1 MAASDVKPA
10 FSKKE
15 EGNWLSDFMRALGV
29 YDSTNGRWKIE
40 LVNFQKFEEVLTQ
53 KVLNAFCR
61 CFIQSDR
68 LLRATSCSDAS
79 EKLNGKDSV
88 VFGRDLIAMVW
99 FTIGTLREL
108 AKALKDL
115 RSALE
120 KRGLLDS
127 GSAPWAILSELEERW
142 DRDKFFIKMRNGGA
156 FHIDKKII
164 EDGLT
169 EMLKDSGV
177 VLLAEGDG
185 RKNFRSQMPVG
196 TLVLHAGLW
205 GSSLDEYGEFI
216 SIVGKDSDRASLAIQ
231 KAFIQACEKA
241 GIPVQ
246 ESIGP

>member
-10 FSKKE
+10 FSLKE
-15 EGNWLSDFMRALGV
+15 EV
-29 YDSTNGRWKIE
+29 NGRWKIE

-68 LLRATSCSDAS
+68 LLSATSCSDAS
-79 EKLNGKDSV
+79 EKLNGKNSV
-88 VFGRDLIAMVW
+88 VFARDLIAMGW

-115 RSALE
+115 RSAME

-127 GSAPWAILSELEERW
+127 GSAPWVTLRELEERW
-142 DRDKFFIKMRNGGA
+142 DRDKLFLKMRNVGA

-177 VLLAEGDG
+177 VPLAEGDG
-185 RKNFRSQMPVG
+185 RKNNRSQMPVG
-196 TLVLHAGLW
+196 TLALHAGLW
-205 GSSLDEYGEFI
+205 GSSLDDYGEFI
-216 SIVGKDSDRASLAIQ
+216 SIVGKDNDRASLAIQ
-231 KAFIQACEKA
+231 RAFIQACEKA

>member
-10 FSKKE
+10 FSSKKE
-15 EGNWLSDFMRALGV
+15 A
-29 YDSTNGRWKIE
+29 NGRWKIE
-40 LVNFQKFEEVLTQ
+40 LVNFQKFEEVLTRN
-53 KVLNAFCR
+53 VLNAFCC

-68 LLRATSCSDAS
+68 LLSATTCSDAS

-88 VFGRDLIAMVW
+88 VFSRDLIAMVW

-115 RSALE
+115 RSALK

-127 GSAPWAILSELEERW
+127 GSAPWVTLCELEARW
-142 DRDKFFIKMRNGGA
+142 DRDEFFRKMRNVAA

-164 EDGLT
+164 NAGLT
-169 EMLKDSGV
+169 NMLKDSGV
-177 VLLAEGDG
+177 VPLAEGDG
-185 RKNFRSQMPVG
+185 RKNIRSQMSVG

-205 GSSLDEYGEFI
+205 SSLDDYGEFI
-216 SIVGKDSDRASLAIQ
+216 RIVGKDHDLASEAIQ
-231 KAFIQACEKA
+231 MAFIQACEKA
-241 GIPVQ
+241 GIPFQ